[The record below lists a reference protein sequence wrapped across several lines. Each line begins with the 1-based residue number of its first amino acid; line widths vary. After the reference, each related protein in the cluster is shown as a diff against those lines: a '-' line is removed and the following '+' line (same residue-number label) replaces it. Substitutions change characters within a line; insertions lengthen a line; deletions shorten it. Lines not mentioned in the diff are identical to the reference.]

1 MKAINIMKINYID
14 RIPQRILKGAFRKI
28 DQRLLIRV
36 ITEAIKLWQLPNQSN
51 IIFNR
56 TYRIAGSPKNVAS
69 VLRDA
74 GISED
79 EIKTTLENSITYV
92 NYYNPL
98 TKEYNQEYLKEIAL
112 FRKMKELYN
121 SVEVVDKA
129 YNNILKV
136 IKVGELWIVKY
147 FLQLY
152 PKIDLRNFNNKAYHV
167 AIESGNQE
175 ITNIIS
181 CIIIE
186 RDWLEKQAF
195 NNQIKELDEESNL
208 PLTLYQYC
216 RRCL

>member
-1 MKAINIMKINYID
+1 MKINYID

>member
-1 MKAINIMKINYID
+1 
-14 RIPQRILKGAFRKI
+14 
-28 DQRLLIRV
+28 
-36 ITEAIKLWQLPNQSN
+36 
-51 IIFNR
+51 
-56 TYRIAGSPKNVAS
+56 
-69 VLRDA
+69 
-74 GISED
+74 
-79 EIKTTLENSITYV
+79 
-92 NYYNPL
+92 
-98 TKEYNQEYLKEIAL
+98 
-112 FRKMKELYN
+112 MKELYN